1 MKKFLILFTIFL
13 FVYNGNAQDFTVT
26 NYTVDITIS
35 KDGYFDVIENYD
47 LNFEIPKH
55 GIYRTIQ
62 TQYDLLNFEGEKEER
77 KIRIRRVKVPNYKFD
92 VPFNFVQKLR
102 DNMEIKIGDKDV
114 TLVGPQHYEIKY
126 RVHNALLF
134 EDDQIRFYW
143 NIKPDGWQAEFEQIS
158 FRIHVPENI
167 LLSEENCFVY
177 AGDRGTSTTSQD
189 FKLYYTPDGFSGTS
203 SNNFLSRP
211 GQSVTVM
218 VNLPPNSITEEKP
231 FWPFWN
237 EYGWLFL
244 VGILIMG
251 FYVLWRKFG
260 RDDKVV
266 TTTSYYPPKNM
277 DPAMVGFL
285 IDDRE
290 DTADLIS
297 LIPYWGAKGMIRME
311 EIPKKGWFGSKDTK
325 LIKIGHLPDDSPSY
339 EKEIFNGLFGS
350 VEHPGTN
357 EILVSSLK
365 DTFYTTMSTAKS
377 QLKESAQP
385 YYVVESKK
393 VQTILYFGL
402 VSIAIFLTA
411 IALFVWGP
419 LAAVAIV
426 LTSILLIIL
435 NGYMIKKNDV
445 GNRVLSELKGF
456 RQFIKVA
463 EENKLKMLLKDD
475 PNYFESTMG
484 YALAFGLFE
493 KWAKKFDDLDIQ
505 PPSWYSSTSTKAL
518 TMHGFSKS
526 FSKSMAATQS
536 TMVSS
541 PQSSSSS
548 GGGSSGG
555 GFGGGGGGSW

>member
-1 MKKFLILFTIFL
+1 MKKFLVLFTIL
-13 FVYNGNAQDFTVT
+13 LVITHSNAQDFTVT
-26 NYTVDITIS
+26 NYTVDITIE

-47 LNFEIPKH
+47 LNFDIPKH

-62 TQYDLLNFEGEKEER
+62 TQYDLLNFEGKKEKR
-77 KIRIRRVKVPNYKFD
+77 KIRISHIKVPNYKFD
-92 VPFNFVQKLR
+92 VPFDFVQKLQ
-102 DNMEIKIGDKDV
+102 DNMDIKIGDKDI

-126 RVHNALLF
+126 RVHHAFLF
-134 EDDQIRFYW
+134 EESQIRFYW
-143 NIKPDGWQAEFEQIS
+143 NIKPDGWNADFEQIS
-158 FRIHVPENI
+158 FRVHVPENI
-167 LLSEENCFVY
+167 SISQENCFVY
-177 AGDRGTSTTSQD
+177 SGDRGTTTISKD
-189 FKLYYTPDGFSGTS
+189 FKVYYTNEGFSGTS
-203 SNNFLSRP
+203 SDNFISRP

-218 VNLPPNSITEEKP
+218 INLPPNSITEEKP
-231 FWPFWN
+231 FWPFW
-237 EYGWLFL
+237 EQYGWLFL
-244 VGILIMG
+244 VGLLIMS
-251 FYVLWRKFG
+251 FYILWQKFG

-266 TTTSYYPPKNM
+266 TTTSYYPPKDM

-285 IDDRE
+285 INDRE
-290 DTADLIS
+290 DTSDLIS
-297 LIPYWGAKGMIRME
+297 LIPYWGARGLLKME

-325 LIKIGHLPDDSPSY
+325 LIRIGHLQDNSPTY
-339 EKEIFNGLFGS
+339 EKEIFIGLFGS
-350 VEHPGTN
+350 GEHMDTT

-365 DTFYTTMSTAKS
+365 DTFYTKMSSARS
-377 QLKESAQP
+377 QLKQSAQP

-402 VSIAIFLTA
+402 VTMAIFLTA

-419 LAAVAIV
+419 LAAVAVV
-426 LTSILLIIL
+426 LTCVLLIIL
-435 NGYMIKKNDV
+435 NGYMIKKNDI
-445 GNRVLSELKGF
+445 GNLVLSELKGF

-493 KWAKKFDDLDIQ
+493 KWAKKFDDLNIP
-505 PPSWYSSTSTKAL
+505 PPSWYTSTSSNAF
-518 TMHGFSKS
+518 TMHSFSKS